1 MTAVNVDDTGGL
13 LIPSLS
19 ERRKAVLA
27 GRRAD
32 GARIGVDSEPG
43 RIFYAILLSVTVL
56 SKRSFE
62 VSEFT
67 LSASSIVSVNNGGSA
82 FTMFLKQLMWAFFG
96 IIIAF
101 GTYRMPY
108 HVWQKLNRP
117 MLAVVLALNCL
128 PFTSLGITVNGARA
142 WVEMGIIRFQ
152 PSELLK
158 FALVIYM
165 TNVLGRRQRE
175 LTDFKRTFRPA
186 MLAWLG
192 AAGIA
197 MTVKMKS
204 LWANGT

>member
-32 GARIGVDSEPG
+32 GTRIGVDSEPG

-56 SKRSFE
+56 TALGL
-62 VSEFT
+62 VMV

-117 MLAVVLALNCL
+117 MLAVVVALNCL
-128 PFTSLGITVNGARA
+128 PFTPLGITVNGARA

-165 TNVLGRRQRE
+165 TNILGRRQRE

-186 MLAWLG
+186 MLA
-192 AAGIA
+192 
-197 MTVKMKS
+197 
-204 LWANGT
+204 